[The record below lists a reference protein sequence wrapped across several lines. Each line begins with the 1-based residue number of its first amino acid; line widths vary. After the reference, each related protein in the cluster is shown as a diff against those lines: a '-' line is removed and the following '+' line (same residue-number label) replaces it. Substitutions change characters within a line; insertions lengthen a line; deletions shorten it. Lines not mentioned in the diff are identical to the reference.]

1 MRKRLSTGARRTQ
14 LTELLDM
21 VRDFDHSG
29 KLIYHTSTKRPLPC
43 FQFSPFDPSS
53 PFFFIPHHSLET
65 SIQPPYFS
73 ATAERVHHGRR
84 HLALFFHES
93 RYPSSEDSLPSPFV
107 ANRTTNEATAM
118 VGVTIVQMG
127 ESLSRLLLDFSFG
140 NVRPRLD
147 RIGDHG
153 ITS

>member
-1 MRKRLSTGARRTQ
+1 
-14 LTELLDM
+14 
-21 VRDFDHSG
+21 
-29 KLIYHTSTKRPLPC
+29 
-43 FQFSPFDPSS
+43 
-53 PFFFIPHHSLET
+53 
-65 SIQPPYFS
+65 
-73 ATAERVHHGRR
+73 
-84 HLALFFHES
+84 
-93 RYPSSEDSLPSPFV
+93 
-107 ANRTTNEATAM
+107 M